1 MKTSNDPLL
10 VRHIQ
15 ACLEQFAH
23 PSLQESY
30 DNCGLQVGNPEQ
42 AVSGILYSLDVT
54 LGVLNEAMER
64 GCNLVVAHHPLIF
77 GGLKRVAGG
86 NEAERCVAFAIRN
99 SISVLAVH
107 TNIDHVMGGVSW
119 AMAERLGLQ
128 NCSVLQPIEGRLRK
142 LVTYV
147 PKAHLEPVRKA
158 LFSAGAG
165 SIGAYSECSFSM
177 EGEGTFTP
185 AAGSNPAVGSIGQA
199 HVEHEH
205 RLEVLLNDH
214 QSPAV
219 LQALFQSHPYEE
231 VAYELIALHN
241 ANKRIGAGVMGEFS
255 HPLEPAEALKRIAEA
270 FDVEVVRHTQL
281 PSKPLSKVA
290 LCGGSGSFLIKTAL
304 RQKADLFLTADL
316 KYHQFFEAEGN
327 MVLADIGH
335 FESERHTPAL
345 MMSLVKQKFPTFGP
359 CFLASTKTNPIHY
372 FIR

>member
-1 MKTSNDPLL
+1 MNTPNDPVL

-30 DNCGLQVGNPEQ
+30 DNCGLQVGNPDQ
-42 AVSGILYSLDVT
+42 SVSGILYSLDVT
-54 LGVLNEAMER
+54 LGILNEALER

-77 GGLKRVAGG
+77 GGLKRVTGG
-86 NEAERCVAFAIRN
+86 SEVERCVAFAIRH

-119 AMAERLGLQ
+119 AMAERLGLH
-128 NCSVLQPIEGRLRK
+128 NCRVLQPLEGRLRK
-142 LVTYV
+142 LITYV
-147 PKAHLEPVRKA
+147 PKAALETVRKA

-165 SIGAYSECSFSM
+165 SIGAYAECSFSV
-177 EGEGTFTP
+177 EGVGTFTP
-185 AAGSNPAVGSIGQA
+185 SEGSNPAVGSVGKA
-199 HVEHEH
+199 NVEPEH
-205 RLEVLLNDH
+205 RLEVVLNDH

-219 LQALFQSHPYEE
+219 LQALIQSHPYEE
-231 VAYELIALHN
+231 VAYELVALAN
-241 ANKRIGAGVMGEFS
+241 AHARIGAGVLGQFS
-255 HPLEPAEALKRIAEA
+255 IPLEPAEALKRIADA
-270 FDVEVVRHTQL
+270 FEVEVVRHTPL
-281 PSKPLSKVA
+281 PATPISRVA
-290 LCGGSGSFLIKTAL
+290 LCGGSGSFLIKPAL

-345 MMSLVKQKFPTFGP
+345 MMRLVKQKFPTFAP
-359 CFLASTKTNPIHY
+359 CFLATTKTNPIHY